1 MFRVSHIKT
10 LEDQFTNSNQD
21 TLFAAQMKSLVIPVA
36 GHKRPRLLKIARSYL
51 SAYSFDLQTFTMSNL
66 LPFSTHDGFP
76 KYWKKVARR
85 TKAAKSPTINQGQEL
100 HASFTKEHKEKIDT
114 RLRCKE
120 SNSTFYHSLILQG
133 CRAAE
138 LLCRQK
144 RNNISTD
151 PNHRC
156 YDADLSVYP
165 SHLHSSVSQLPLVQT
180 KKP

>member
-1 MFRVSHIKT
+1 
-10 LEDQFTNSNQD
+10 
-21 TLFAAQMKSLVIPVA
+21 
-36 GHKRPRLLKIARSYL
+36 
-51 SAYSFDLQTFTMSNL
+51 
-66 LPFSTHDGFP
+66 
-76 KYWKKVARR
+76 
-85 TKAAKSPTINQGQEL
+85 
-100 HASFTKEHKEKIDT
+100 
-114 RLRCKE
+114 
-120 SNSTFYHSLILQG
+120 LILQG